1 MVMLLIPLLLT
12 ANTRAQHWLG
22 RYWKVLHQ
30 LIYVVWAL
38 LMVHLAVLEGFGFL
52 VACSALLLMLRL
64 PLVRRWVA
72 DKQAQDKQRVIWL
85 AVAPFIALSLFA
97 FVFIVHEELFK
108 GVALLRLNPIEA

>member
-1 MVMLLIPLLLT
+1 MTAMLTLAPGARSNGEPIAAGRVQCVP
-12 ANTRAQHWLG
+12 ADAQAPVG
-22 RYWKVLHQ
+22 AEV
-30 LIYVVWAL
+30 
-38 LMVHLAVLEGFGFL
+38 GG
-52 VACSALLLMLRL
+52 
-64 PLVRRWVA
+64 